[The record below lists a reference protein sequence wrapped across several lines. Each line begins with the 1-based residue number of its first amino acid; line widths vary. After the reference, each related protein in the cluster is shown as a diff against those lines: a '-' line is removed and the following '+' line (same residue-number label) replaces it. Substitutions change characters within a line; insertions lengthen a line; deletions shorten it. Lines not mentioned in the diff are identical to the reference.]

1 MSKEVP
7 MKKLVSEFK
16 AFALKGN
23 VVSMAVGVVVG
34 SSFTA
39 IVNSMVQD
47 IITPLISIVGGG
59 FDFAGWTVSV
69 GGAPVAIGNFINAIV
84 SFLIVSVSM
93 FLVVKAMSAALA
105 RFHAEEKKEEEKKPP
120 EPSNE
125 EKLLTEIRDLLRE
138 QTKA

>member
-1 MSKEVP
+1 
-7 MKKLVSEFK
+7 MKKIISEFK

-47 IITPLISIVGGG
+47 IITPIISLIGGG
-59 FDFAGWTVSV
+59 FDFAGWTLSV
-69 GGAPVAIGNFINAIV
+69 GGAPVASGNFINAIV

-105 RFHAEEKKEEEKKPP
+105 RFHAEEKKEEAAAPAP

-125 EKLLTEIRDLLRE
+125 EKLLAEIRDLLRE
-138 QTKA
+138 QAKA

>member
-47 IITPLISIVGGG
+47 IITPLVSIVGGG

-105 RFHAEEKKEEEKKPP
+105 RFHAEEKQEEKKPP

-125 EKLLTEIRDLLRE
+125 EKLLAEIRDILRE
-138 QTKA
+138 QANA

>member
-1 MSKEVP
+1 
-7 MKKLVSEFK
+7 MKKIVSEFK

-39 IVNSMVQD
+39 IVNSLVQD

-105 RFHAEEKKEEEKKPP
+105 RFHQEEKKEEAAAPAP
-120 EPSNE
+120 QPSNE
-125 EKLLTEIRDLLRE
+125 EKILAEIRDLLRD
-138 QTKA
+138 QARA